1 MGEPADRQQNG
12 SGDPL
17 HAVVSTQ
24 LIGHPLPWRIESDW
38 TEEVIAS
45 DGYCIAK
52 CATTEEAE
60 AIVAVA
66 VAVGGGIKSTCE
78 RRPGCGCSVE
88 CRDHQI
94 GVLGQERAAHG
105 DA

>member
-1 MGEPADRQQNG
+1 MPEQNG

-17 HAVVSTQ
+17 HAIVSTQ
-24 LIGHPLPWRIESDW
+24 VIRHPLPWRVESDW

-52 CATTEEAE
+52 CVTTEEAE
-60 AIVAVA
+60 AIVAA
-66 VAVGGGIKSTCE
+66 AGAVGGGLKSTCA

-94 GVLGQERAAHG
+94 GVLGQERALDG
-105 DA
+105 ER